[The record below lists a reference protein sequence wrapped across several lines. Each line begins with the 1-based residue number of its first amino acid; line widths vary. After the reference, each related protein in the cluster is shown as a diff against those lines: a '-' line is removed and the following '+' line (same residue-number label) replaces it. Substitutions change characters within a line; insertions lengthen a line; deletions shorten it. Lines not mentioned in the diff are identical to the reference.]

1 MLNILQD
8 DDLIDEMEEFLY
20 MFPDQGGSASAG
32 AEGKGTDP
40 KGKGPDAN
48 WKGTDAE
55 GRGTDVKGTSAK
67 GSSATGTGAKGKGV
81 EDVMEELL
89 KVSTA

>member
-1 MLNILQD
+1 MLNVLQD
-8 DDLIDEMEEFLY
+8 DDLIDEMEEFL
-20 MFPDQGGSASAG
+20 FPDQGGSGSTG
-32 AEGKGTDP
+32 AEGKGIDP